1 MRVRSAPPPATDADL
16 LDAFR
21 RQLMVR
27 DLAPATIQAY
37 THDLARFHTWL
48 AWVHEDATPLLTQV
62 RTIDLAAFRMYL
74 IHEQAHAP
82 ATVNRRLQGL
92 RLFFQWLSDCHWIP
106 ENPATHLRFMRKA
119 GTRQPLAL
127 RRREVFALVH
137 AAAASPHRLAAR
149 NVALVQLMLQAG
161 LRVGEVT
168 ALTHRDVQLH
178 TRSGTVHVRD
188 GKGRKARDIPL
199 NATVR
204 RAVQAYLDT
213 RPDVSAHTPVFLS
226 KRGTSLAV
234 RSAQAIV
241 AQLALHAGIQ
251 RIPVSAHTLRHTFA
265 VHYLQQHPGK
275 LRDLADLLGH
285 ASLDTTALYTRPS
298 RDDVAADLERS
309 PLNVCDG

>member
-1 MRVRSAPPPATDADL
+1 MRVISTPPPATDVDILA
-16 LDAFR
+16 AFR
-21 RQLMVR
+21 HQLMAR
-27 DLAPATIQAY
+27 DLAPATGRAY
-37 THDLARFHTWL
+37 LHDLAWFQTWL

-62 RTIDLAAFRMYL
+62 RTVDLAAFRTYL
-74 IHEQAHAP
+74 IHEQAHTP

-92 RLFFQWLSDCHWIP
+92 RLFFQWLYDCHWTT
-106 ENPATHLRFMRKA
+106 ENPAAHLRFMRKA

-127 RRREVFALVH
+127 RRREVFALIH
-137 AAAASPHRLAAR
+137 AGAASPHRLAAR

-204 RAVQAYLDT
+204 RALQAYLDT
-213 RPDVSAHTPVFLS
+213 LRDVSAPTPVFLS
-226 KRGTSLAV
+226 KRGTALAV
-234 RSAQAIV
+234 RSVQAV
-241 AQLALHAGIQ
+241 VTRLAVHAGIQ

-265 VHYLQQHPGK
+265 VHYLQRHPGK

-285 ASLDTTALYTRPS
+285 ESLDTTALYTKPS

-309 PLNVCDG
+309 PLNVCDL

>member
-1 MRVRSAPPPATDADL
+1 
-16 LDAFR
+16 
-21 RQLMVR
+21 
-27 DLAPATIQAY
+27 
-37 THDLARFHTWL
+37 
-48 AWVHEDATPLLTQV
+48 
-62 RTIDLAAFRMYL
+62 MYL

-92 RLFFQWLSDCHWIP
+92 RLFFQWLSDCHWIT

-188 GKGRKARDIPL
+188 GKGRQARDIPL

-204 RAVQAYLDT
+204 RTVQAYLDT
-213 RPDVSAHTPVFLS
+213 LSDVSAHMPVFLS

-234 RSAQAIV
+234 RSAQAVV
-241 AQLALHAGIQ
+241 AQLAVQAGIQ

-265 VHYLQQHPGK
+265 VHYLQRHPGK

>member
-1 MRVRSAPPPATDADL
+1 MRVRSASPPATAGDL

-21 RQLMVR
+21 HQLRAR

-37 THDLARFHTWL
+37 VHDLARFHRWL

-92 RLFFQWLSDCHWIP
+92 RLFFQWLYDCHWIT
-106 ENPATHLRFMRKA
+106 ENPATHLRFMRKG

-149 NVALVQLMLQAG
+149 NVALVQLLLQAG
-161 LRVGEVT
+161 VRVGEVT

-188 GKGRKARDIPL
+188 GKGRQARDIPL

-213 RPDVSAHTPVFLS
+213 LSDVSAHTPVFLS

-234 RSAQAIV
+234 RSAQAVV
-241 AQLALHAGIQ
+241 AQLAVHAGIQ

-265 VHYLQQHPGK
+265 VHYLQRHPGK

-298 RDDVAADLERS
+298 HDDVAADLERS

>member
-1 MRVRSAPPPATDADL
+1 
-16 LDAFR
+16 
-21 RQLMVR
+21 
-27 DLAPATIQAY
+27 
-37 THDLARFHTWL
+37 
-48 AWVHEDATPLLTQV
+48 
-62 RTIDLAAFRMYL
+62 
-74 IHEQAHAP
+74 
-82 ATVNRRLQGL
+82 
-92 RLFFQWLSDCHWIP
+92 
-106 ENPATHLRFMRKA
+106 
-119 GTRQPLAL
+119 
-127 RRREVFALVH
+127 
-137 AAAASPHRLAAR
+137 
-149 NVALVQLMLQAG
+149 VALVQLMLQAG

-178 TRSGTVHVRD
+178 TRSGTVYVRD
-188 GKGRKARDIPL
+188 GKGRQARDIPL

-204 RAVQAYLDT
+204 RAIRAYLDT
-213 RPDVSAHTPVFLS
+213 LSDVSAHTPVFLS

-241 AQLALHAGIQ
+241 AQLARHAGIQ

-265 VHYLQQHPGK
+265 VHYLQRHPGK